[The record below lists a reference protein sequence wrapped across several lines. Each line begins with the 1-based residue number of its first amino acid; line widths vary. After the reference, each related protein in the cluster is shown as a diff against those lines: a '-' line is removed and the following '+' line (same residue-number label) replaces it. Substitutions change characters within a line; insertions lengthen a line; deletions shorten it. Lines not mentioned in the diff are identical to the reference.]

1 MVEGTSRSRI
11 IDLAFCKHLFTLE
24 NTEDIKLNHM
34 ELSSKEESLLQQET
48 LAEKME
54 LIVEKL
60 PAEDVTLVEIM
71 DIVGADS
78 LMLVTIFMSLI
89 FLVPV
94 SIPGVSTVFG
104 TGILLIGITHLFARK
119 LWLPKPIANRKL
131 SAPKLKEAFKRAII
145 WLHRLEKISRPR
157 RLSNLTAEGGMTI
170 FNNLSF
176 ILAALLLMAP
186 FGFIPFSNTLPALAL
201 IFFALGMMERDGGS
215 VIFGHIANIATIIYF
230 GFLIAGGG
238 WSIGEF
244 IKVLG

>member
-1 MVEGTSRSRI
+1 MDHIQLT
-11 IDLAFCKHLFTLE
+11 
-24 NTEDIKLNHM
+24 NT
-34 ELSSKEESLLQQET
+34 EESLLEQET

-54 LIVEKL
+54 LIIEKL
-60 PAEDVTLVEIM
+60 PADEVTLVEIL

-78 LMLVTIFMSLI
+78 LMLLTIFMSLI

-119 LWLPKPIANRKL
+119 LWLPKAIANRKL
-131 SAPKLKEAFKRAII
+131 SSPKLKEAFQRAII
-145 WLHRLEKISRPR
+145 WLHRLEKISRPH
-157 RLSNLTAEGGMTI
+157 RLSKLTAEGGMTV

-176 ILAALLLMAP
+176 ILAAILLMAP

-201 IFFALGMMERDGGS
+201 IFFSIGMMERDGGS
-215 VIFGHIANIATIIYF
+215 VLLGYVANVATIIYF

-244 IKVLG
+244 IKALG